1 MEAYEVNKKVGIKGL
16 IKSKNYMVMFI
27 ANFISRF
34 GDSVDGIA
42 YGWMVYMLTG
52 SKLLLG
58 TLFAVNA
65 IPNILLGPFAGV
77 FADRLDKKKLIT
89 LSYLGRGI
97 MVSLTA
103 LLYFVGILRPWHL
116 FIITIFNST
125 FETLMM
131 PAMTSLMPLIVD
143 EESYLSANSFSTSAF
158 KFAELIGTAM
168 AGAIIALIGISGA
181 IFVDAATF
189 FIAALIMLMLK
200 VKHEKSQEEKLSVKS
215 YISELK
221 VGFKFVKDNKLIR
234 LIIILFA
241 IVNFGLSPVNVM
253 LPIFAKDIL
262 QGGPEVLSMIGI
274 AFSLGTILGGIIIG
288 QIGQKFKIT
297 NLIIVGF
304 FLFGID
310 YALLFLPG
318 TVIHANLVSIALT
331 IFVFFTLGF
340 LIPMVSSPISAYMMS
355 KTDKQVL
362 GRVSSFMGMISC
374 CAIPLGSAL
383 TGVITEYLSAS
394 SIFLIMGIMI
404 SLVALSLNYSKTFKK
419 A

>member
-1 MEAYEVNKKVGIKGL
+1 MEAYEVNKKMGIKGL
-16 IKSKNYMVMFI
+16 IQSKNYMVVLT

-34 GDSVDGIA
+34 GDSIDSIA

-65 IPNILLGPFAGV
+65 IPNIVLGPFAGV

-89 LSYLGRGI
+89 LSYLGRGM

-116 FIITIFNST
+116 FIITILNST

-131 PAMTSLMPLIVD
+131 PAMTSLMPLVVD

-200 VKHEKSQEEKLSVKS
+200 LKTEKSGEKLSVKS

-221 VGFKFVKDNKLIR
+221 VGFNFVKDNKLIR
-234 LIIILFA
+234 LIITLFA
-241 IVNFGLSPVNVM
+241 IVNFCLSPVNVM
-253 LPIFAKDIL
+253 LPIFAKEIL
-262 QGGPEVLSMIGI
+262 QGGAEVLSMIGI
-274 AFSLGTILGGIIIG
+274 AFSLGTILGGVIIG

-304 FLFGID
+304 CLLGID

-318 TVIHANLVSIALT
+318 TVIHASLVSISLT
-331 IFVFFTLGF
+331 IFIFFILGF
-340 LIPMVSSPISAYMMS
+340 LIPMVASPISAYMMS

-362 GRVSSFMGMISC
+362 GRVSSFMTMISC

-383 TGVITEYLSAS
+383 TGAITEYLSVS

>member
-1 MEAYEVNKKVGIKGL
+1 MEAYEVNKRLGIKGL
-16 IKSKNYMVMFI
+16 IQSKNYMVVLI

-103 LLYFVGILRPWHL
+103 LLYFIGILRPWHL

-131 PAMTSLMPLIVD
+131 PAMTSLMPLVVD
-143 EESYLSANSFSTSAF
+143 EENYLSANSFSTSAF

-200 VKHEKSQEEKLSVKS
+200 LKIKKSEERLSVKS

-221 VGFKFVKDNKLIR
+221 IGFNFVKDNKLIR
-234 LIIILFA
+234 LIITLFA
-241 IVNFGLSPVNVM
+241 IVNFCLSPVNVM
-253 LPIFAKDIL
+253 LPIFTKDIL

-288 QIGQKFKIT
+288 QIGQRFKMT

-304 FLFGID
+304 CLLGID

-318 TVIHANLVSIALT
+318 MVIQANLVSIALT
-331 IFVFFTLGF
+331 IFIFFTLGF
-340 LIPMVSSPISAYMMS
+340 LIPMVASPISAYMMS

-362 GRVSSFMGMISC
+362 GRVSSFTGMISC

-383 TGVITEYLSAS
+383 TGVITEYLSVS

-404 SLVALSLNYSKTFKK
+404 SVVALSLNYSKTFKK